1 MPDLEVVSYISP
13 SKRFN
18 HRCFLGAKLHSLNL
32 ISIIQSNSKH
42 NNYQRIRKTRLNSPP
57 GHVCQWKVPQ
67 RFPAP
72 VIKGSLF
79 PPRCRWPTWLIFRY
93 VPGQQWQRQQRQQIA
108 MYCGHTCR
116 AWLNDWHSCD
126 LPPPP
131 GWLEDRFR
139 NRCHSW
145 TQNCCVICLSLGWV
159 TAKEKPHVHKKSTIK
174 HHLGIV

>member
-126 LPPPP
+126 LPPPLA
-131 GWLEDRFR
+131 GWRTVLGTD
-139 NRCHSW
+139 
-145 TQNCCVICLSLGWV
+145 VIVGHR
-159 TAKEKPHVHKKSTIK
+159 TAVSFVSHLDEWLQRKSPMCTKKA
-174 HHLGIV
+174 L